1 MFLYWGLRQVDE
13 GKVRNVYWQQQHYC
27 LHIIFV
33 SAEIEGTF
41 ALFSVHCSLSF
52 GYHIPLDLGH
62 HDAGLEKVRS
72 LAIFLGRRDLT
83 GLCSIAPA
91 LLQLPPLL
99 YIALGPCFY
108 LWELLG
114 TSWTVPFYF
123 TLQILFLTIPR
134 TKYGIYCIVA
144 TACFIS
150 CLAPSFCLVSL
161 RQATIPAR
169 TWAKELQQVFLSG
182 MQNIS
187 ATARTDMALLWSG
200 SPTHFQ
206 QQVGRGL

>member
-1 MFLYWGLRQVDE
+1 MPYIFGKLWHLAIIWAIRKAFQCILQGVRFLLANHTR
-13 GKVRNVYWQQQHYC
+13 
-27 LHIIFV
+27 
-33 SAEIEGTF
+33 
-41 ALFSVHCSLSF
+41 LSPKSDNDS
-52 GYHIPLDLGH
+52 YLIPLDLCQN
-62 HDAGLEKVRS
+62 DAELEKVRS

-114 TSWTVPFYF
+114 TSWTVHFYF
-123 TLQILFLTIPR
+123 TLQILFPTIPR
-134 TKYGIYCIVA
+134 TKYDIYCIVA

-161 RQATIPAR
+161 RQATIQAR